1 MSFSHTM
8 PAMLLLAVATA
19 AAGAQPTLDLSPSCS
34 TCRLRFE
41 EVVAFQADWGSGGLP
56 TRPMAVHRF
65 ARSHWI
71 VLDAEAATV
80 YRFDERGRYVGLIA
94 RRGAGPTEMQSPT
107 LLLDWGADSV
117 AVFDSG
123 NAKALIF
130 GPSGRLER
138 EERVDVVPT
147 IRASRLAS
155 GGFLVAGMIGTHAG
169 FGMPFHEYSRQG
181 ALVRSFGSPADARVV
196 RPSQVPTYRTPM
208 RIAASGTFWAVDA
221 RSPVIRQFAL
231 GNTQRSEW
239 QLPMSGFENFTT
251 RRPGGAHGAE
261 FFTIEERSDGLLM
274 VGMILPDPRS
284 LEAVGE
290 ARIVD
295 GHRVTVVDDWG
306 RYVNTRFFV
315 LDPANRRLIAT
326 ADEDAYV
333 SGSLGDGM
341 YWGIRPG
348 GDGGRLV
355 VLRATFTR

>member
-130 GPSGRLER
+130 GPSGRTER

-196 RPSQVPTYRTPM
+196 RPSQSLRIGRRCDRGIRNVLGCRREIASHSTVRARQHAEVRVAAPHERFRELHHPTPVGRTAP
-208 RIAASGTFWAVDA
+208 SS
-221 RSPVIRQFAL
+221 SP
-231 GNTQRSEW
+231 S
-239 QLPMSGFENFTT
+239 
-251 RRPGGAHGAE
+251 
-261 FFTIEERSDGLLM
+261 RSD
-274 VGMILPDPRS
+274 PTD
-284 LEAVGE
+284 
-290 ARIVD
+290 
-295 GHRVTVVDDWG
+295 
-306 RYVNTRFFV
+306 Y
-315 LDPANRRLIAT
+315 
-326 ADEDAYV
+326 
-333 SGSLGDGM
+333 
-341 YWGIRPG
+341 
-348 GDGGRLV
+348 
-355 VLRATFTR
+355 